1 MHDVYRTLCTL
12 VIADALSQVRQA
24 FLRDEQRHRA
34 LLDELDGEVTVQP
47 VQNAHEGDKTDGVDE
62 HLRQQ
67 DRLFERE
74 RRGKRFGEQQNER
87 RLHELGSDGQQN

>member
-1 MHDVYRTLCTL
+1 MRQLFVHDVYRTLCAL

-24 FLRDEQRHRA
+24 LLRDEQRHCA

-47 VQNAHEGDKTDGVDE
+47 VQNAHEGDKTDGFDE

-67 DRLFERE
+67 DSLFQRE
-74 RRGKRFGEQQNER
+74 CRGEGLGEQ
-87 RLHELGSDGQQN
+87 